1 MMKNKDMDKVFFFGA
16 LLILITH
23 LIGVFVGIPDDQQLI
38 HAILNLMGAF
48 MVLISRVGS
57 SDSLAN
63 FFYGLGF
70 ILVFIT
76 HVLMILNGVPQ
87 SNITDHNIFNLL
99 AYLVIVL
106 SRNRMVRT
114 RIQIK

>member
-1 MMKNKDMDKVFFFGA
+1 MMKNMSMDKVFFFGA

-23 LIGVFVGIPDDQQLI
+23 LFGIFVGIPDDEQLI
-38 HAILNLMGAF
+38 HGILNLIGAF
-48 MVLISRVGS
+48 MILISRVGS

-76 HVLMILNGVPQ
+76 HLLMVLNGVPQ
-87 SNITDHNIFNLL
+87 ANITDHNIYNLL
-99 AYLVIVL
+99 AYLMIVL

>member
-1 MMKNKDMDKVFFFGA
+1 MMKKQSMDKVFFFGA
-16 LLILITH
+16 LLILVTH
-23 LIGVFVGIPDDQQLI
+23 LIGVFVGIPEDQQQI
-38 HAILNLMGAF
+38 HAILNIVAAF
-48 MVLISRVGS
+48 MILVSRVGS

-76 HVLMILNGVPQ
+76 HVLMLLNGVPQ
-87 SNITDHNIFNLL
+87 SNIMDHNIFNLI
-99 AYLVIVL
+99 AYLMIIL

-114 RIQIK
+114 SIKI

>member
-1 MMKNKDMDKVFFFGA
+1 MKNKDMDKVFFFGA

-23 LIGVFVGIPDDQQLI
+23 LIGVFMGIPDDQQQI
-38 HAILNLMGAF
+38 HAILNIIAAF
-48 MVLISRVGS
+48 MILVSRVGS
-57 SDSLAN
+57 ADSLAN

-76 HVLMILNGVPQ
+76 HVLMLLNGVPQ
-87 SNITDHNIFNLL
+87 TNITDHNLFNLL
-99 AYLVIVL
+99 AYLMIVL

-114 RIQIK
+114 RIKIK